1 MQRVNLL
8 PSQYHELRFDPA
20 LLPDVAAAGPVSAS
34 ILSKSRDPLSF
45 LLSAPN
51 GDKSTAAMEWGNLID
66 TLWTQAGQFDQIYIV
81 LPEDAPQRPTQ
92 AMLDAKTSSP
102 ASVERQRW
110 WKDFDARAEGK
121 QTVSAAD
128 YDAAKSALAMLNAN
142 SLAREIWE
150 ASDKQVALYG
160 NNPIMPGT
168 KAKCLFDLLPLTG
181 PFNDCIADLK
191 STNDTSEHGLEK
203 TMRTFDYTVKLS
215 FYGILAE
222 AAGFGPRKRGILI
235 WQKSSWPYDV
245 HVREIDP
252 VDMEIGRQ
260 VAINRCNA
268 LAKLDRRHLD
278 RHYDTSLKISS
289 LPDFARTAMLNG

>member
-1 MQRVNLL
+1 MQRLHIT
-8 PSQYHELRFDPA
+8 PSVYHQMKFDPA
-20 LLPDVAAAGPVSAS
+20 LLPDIAAAGPVSAS
-34 ILSKSRDPLSF
+34 ILSKSRDPLKF
-45 LLSAPN
+45 LTSAPN
-51 GDKSTAAMEWGNLID
+51 GEASTSSMEWGNLVD
-66 TLWTQAGQFDQIYIV
+66 CQWLTPELFDQIYIV

-92 AMLDAKTSSP
+92 AMLDAKTPGASSL
-102 ASVERQRW
+102 ERQRW

-121 QTVSAAD
+121 QTVSSAD
-128 YDAAKSALAMLNAN
+128 YAGAEQAVRMLNAN

-160 NNPIMPGT
+160 DNPIMPGT

-181 PFNDCIADLK
+181 PFNDCVADLK
-191 STNDTSEHGLEK
+191 TTFDVSEHGLEK

-235 WQKSSWPYDV
+235 WQCSSFPYSV

-268 LAKLDRRHLD
+268 LAKLDKRHLD